1 MLLML
6 RIRRMFAVFA
16 FAERRRAPDAAP
28 LFCAAA
34 APRATPLSLM
44 PSLMVCRYCHLFHA
58 APRQRARC
66 APNAARV
73 TPMRATLPPDS
84 ARAKRSGA
92 RCVAAAIIFILFS
105 IFITIFA
112 IIFIIFRHFFHYAIS
127 LSLR

>member
-44 PSLMVCRYCHLFHA
+44 MLMVCRYCHLFHA

-66 APNAARV
+66 ALNAARV

-92 RCVAAAIIFILFS
+92 RCDAAAIIFILFS
-105 IFITIFA
+105 FSFDFRHYFHYFSPFFHFA
-112 IIFIIFRHFFHYAIS
+112 IR